1 MDLQSKTSVAIFVRD
16 ILRMSRFDFSA
27 SRIERSVKESM
38 ERLNVSYLDV
48 VQCHDI
54 EFGDLNQIVEESL
67 PVLESLKSKGI
78 VRR

>member
-1 MDLQSKTSVAIFVRD
+1 MDLQSKTSVAIFVES

-78 VRR
+78 VRT

>member
-1 MDLQSKTSVAIFVRD
+1 MDLQSKTSVAIFVES

>member
-1 MDLQSKTSVAIFVRD
+1 MDLQSKTSVAIFVES
-16 ILRMSRFDFSA
+16 ILRMPRFDFSA

-78 VRR
+78 VRT